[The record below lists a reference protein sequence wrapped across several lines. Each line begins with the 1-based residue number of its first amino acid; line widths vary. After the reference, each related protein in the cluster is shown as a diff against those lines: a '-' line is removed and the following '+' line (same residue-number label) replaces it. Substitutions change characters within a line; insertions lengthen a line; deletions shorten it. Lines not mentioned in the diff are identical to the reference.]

1 MAEQR
6 PADSDGFV
14 ILTLRAFEEDGQF
27 VSECVELQTASQG
40 DTLDEAIANAQ
51 EATQLYLD
59 AISELGERDRVFRE
73 RRLTVIERVPNKI
86 HLNPEHSLD

>member
-40 DTLDEAIANAQ
+40 DTLEEAIANAH
-51 EATQLYLD
+51 EATRMYLD
-59 AISELGERDRVFRE
+59 AITELGERDRVFRE
-73 RRLTVIERVPNKI
+73 RAVSVTKDL
-86 HLNPEHSLD
+86 